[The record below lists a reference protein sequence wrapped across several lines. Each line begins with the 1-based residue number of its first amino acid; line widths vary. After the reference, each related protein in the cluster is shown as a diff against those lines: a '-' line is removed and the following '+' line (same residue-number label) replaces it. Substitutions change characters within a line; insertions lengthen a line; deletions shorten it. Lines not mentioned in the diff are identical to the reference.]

1 VLFRSGELDD
11 AAHALTTARRLVR
24 DDPLRTAHLL
34 WLHARIAER
43 VGHVTR
49 AVRWCGRALHAL
61 EDVDGDL
68 AAASRSH
75 IVATLAA
82 VRQRQGRTPEAVRL
96 AEQAIADAEAASEEL
111 ALGHAC
117 QILDWALVESGHAD
131 EAGYS
136 ARALEIF
143 RRRGTADRES
153 AVLNNMGG
161 FAYRAGRW
169 DDAISLYRQGGD
181 ASRRAGDV
189 NFGAFADCNVGEVLS
204 DQGRLEAA
212 EPLLRRALQVWRG
225 TADDHGVAFATALL
239 GRLHARAG
247 RAAEASAA
255 LEDAL
260 ARFRA
265 MRVEIDAALAD
276 ALLAEA
282 AAFAGRPEEA
292 RRRALQLRP
301 ALPPNAR
308 LEPLL
313 DHVAGV
319 ASAQMGELA
328 ASVDRLTA
336 SLDAARRY
344 QLPFEELLA
353 LDALVAL
360 EGPAA
365 SARRRERDRLLE
377 QLDVIRVPAPPV
389 SAVSGTADPPRRRGP

>member
-1 VLFRSGELDD
+1 
-11 AAHALTTARRLVR
+11 
-24 DDPLRTAHLL
+24 
-34 WLHARIAER
+34 
-43 VGHVTR
+43 
-49 AVRWCGRALHAL
+49 
-61 EDVDGDL
+61 
-68 AAASRSH
+68 
-75 IVATLAA
+75 
-82 VRQRQGRTPEAVRL
+82 
-96 AEQAIADAEAASEEL
+96 
-111 ALGHAC
+111 
-117 QILDWALVESGHAD
+117 
-131 EAGYS
+131 
-136 ARALEIF
+136 
-143 RRRGTADRES
+143 
-153 AVLNNMGG
+153 MGG

-247 RAAEASAA
+247 RAEEASAA

-265 MRVEIDAALAD
+265 MRVEIDAALAE

-292 RRRALQLRP
+292 RRRALRLRP
-301 ALPPNAR
+301 ALPPDAR

-319 ASAQMGELA
+319 ASAQMGERA
-328 ASVDRLTA
+328 AALDRLAA
-336 SLDAARRY
+336 SLDAARSY

-360 EGPAA
+360 DGSAS
-365 SARRRERDRLLE
+365 SARRHERDRLLD
-377 QLDVIRVPAPPV
+377 QLDVVRVPAPPV
-389 SAVSGTADPPRRRGP
+389 SAVSGTADPPTRRGP